1 MAIETP
7 SVLRRILEK
16 KRARLEEAKRLHPLA
31 ELKGAVRDLE
41 HTKDFLQAVGS
52 ADTPGGPPR
61 IIAEFKRRSPSRGV
75 IREKFDLLEIERAYR
90 EGGADG
96 FSILTEE
103 DFFGGRLEY
112 LSMVKGVA
120 KVPCLRKD
128 FLFDSYQIYESRQV
142 GADAILLIAAAITD
156 SQIEELLGLGREMGM
171 VGLVEVHSEDELE
184 RALSAGASL
193 IGINNRDL
201 RTFGVS
207 LDTTIRL
214 KRLIPKDHPVISESG
229 IHTREDVVLLMQ
241 AGVRAFLVGEHFMR
255 SENITMA
262 VRQLKGSL

>member
-1 MAIETP
+1 MEVETP

-16 KRARLEEAKRLHPLA
+16 KRERLKEAKRLHPLA
-31 ELKGAVRDLE
+31 ELKRAARDLE
-41 HTKDFLQAVGS
+41 HTRDFLQAVGS
-52 ADTPGGPPR
+52 AAASGEPPR

-103 DFFGGRLEY
+103 DFFGGRLEH
-112 LSMVKGVA
+112 LSTIKGVA

-128 FLFDSYQIYESRQV
+128 FLFDPYQIYESRQA
-142 GADAILLIAAAITD
+142 GADAFLLITAAITD

-171 VGLVEVHSEDELE
+171 MGLVEVHSEDELE
-184 RALSAGASL
+184 RALSAGAAL

-201 RTFGVS
+201 NTFAV
-207 LDTTIRL
+207 DVATTERL
-214 KRLIPKDHPVISESG
+214 RPLIPKDRLVVSESG
-229 IHTREDVVLLMQ
+229 IVCRRDMEKLRQ
-241 AGVRAFLVGEHFMR
+241 WGVDAALVGE
-255 SENITMA
+255 
-262 VRQLKGSL
+262 SLLSASDIAAKMKELLS